1 MRVPRTASRQAAESS
16 SGSPS
21 LRAKSFAVPAGTT
34 ASGNPAWPA
43 AAATGAMLP
52 SPPAT
57 TTRSAPDSTAA
68 ATSSMPNRLTSAP
81 NDASRSAHSAGS
93 LAPERSFATSATR
106 VTTRADPAC
115 VFLDAFDP
123 AMLLAPMGAQ
133 ARVFV
138 TRKLPGDALDRLRA
152 EHDVEVWPERLPPPR
167 EELMARAP
175 EVEGLLSLL
184 TDPVDAELIQ
194 AAPRLRAI
202 SNYAVGVDN
211 VDVEAAAAR
220 GIPVGN
226 TPDVLTESTADL
238 ALALMLGIARRL
250 AEGEA
255 FVKAGE
261 WATWEPDLMLGRDLH
276 GATVGIVGHGRI
288 GQAVGRRLEGF
299 GCEVLTNT
307 RTGGVSLE
315 ELLERADF
323 VTLHCPLTPDTRG
336 LIDAGALR
344 RMKPTAYLVNTARGP
359 VVDTEALA
367 AALAAG
373 ELAGAALDVTDPE
386 PLPGDHPLLA
396 APNLLVVPHIAS
408 ATHATRGRMADIA
421 VDNLLAGLA
430 GEPMPHSVTP
440 RAP

>member
-1 MRVPRTASRQAAESS
+1 
-16 SGSPS
+16 
-21 LRAKSFAVPAGTT
+21 
-34 ASGNPAWPA
+34 
-43 AAATGAMLP
+43 
-52 SPPAT
+52 
-57 TTRSAPDSTAA
+57 
-68 ATSSMPNRLTSAP
+68 
-81 NDASRSAHSAGS
+81 
-93 LAPERSFATSATR
+93 
-106 VTTRADPAC
+106 
-115 VFLDAFDP
+115 
-123 AMLLAPMGAQ
+123 MGAQ

-138 TRKLPGDALDRLRA
+138 TRELPGDALDRLRA
-152 EHDVEVWPERLPPPR
+152 AHDVEVWPERTPPPR
-167 EELMARAP
+167 DELLARVP
-175 EVEGLLSLL
+175 ELDGLLALL
-184 TDPVDAELIQ
+184 TDRIDAELIA

-255 FVKAGE
+255 FVRDGK
-261 WATWEPDLMLGRDLH
+261 WATWEPGLMLGRDLH
-276 GATVGIVGHGRI
+276 GATVGIVGYGRI

-299 GCEVLTNT
+299 GCEVLAGS
-307 RTGGVSLE
+307 RSGGVPLG
-315 ELLERADF
+315 ELLERSDF
-323 VTLHCPLTPDTRG
+323 VTLHCPLTPETRG
-336 LIDAGALR
+336 LIDADAMQ

-359 VVDTEALA
+359 VVDTDALA
-367 AALAAG
+367 AALRAG

-386 PLPGDHPLLA
+386 PLPGDHPLLD